1 MNKDNHYDAVLM
13 VAVLI
18 PCIES
23 HVWPVSGSPCHKLMK
38 RIVKE
43 SGFRFSGKRT
53 EYHDFR
59 HTLALQETK
68 LKELSSRNRVLESG
82 NTELTKRVEKLMREI
97 DKLKKSENKLARVNV

>member
-18 PCIES
+18 PCVES
-23 HVWPVSGSPCHKLMK
+23 RIWPVAGSPCHKLMLK
-38 RIVKE
+38 IVKQ
-43 SGFRFSGKRT
+43 SGFKFSGKRT

-59 HTLALQETK
+59 HTLALQEIK

-82 NTELTKRVEKLMREI
+82 NTELAKRVDKLMRQI
-97 DKLKKSENKLARVNV
+97 DKLKKAENKLARVCT